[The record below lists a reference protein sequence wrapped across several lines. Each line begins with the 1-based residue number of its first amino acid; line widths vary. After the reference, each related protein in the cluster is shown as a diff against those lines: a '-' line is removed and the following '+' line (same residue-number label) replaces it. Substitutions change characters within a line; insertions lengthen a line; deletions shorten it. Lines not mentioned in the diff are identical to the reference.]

1 MDIDSNKLNAV
12 KSNIETFKSNFE
24 ESVGA
29 YKLSADDVILPM
41 DNESIT
47 KTYLRYSNALLQAR
61 RAPRAVSAHA
71 RTLLHSVA
79 APACLRVVARSD
91 IPSARRLSS
100 QYSLKNQEA
109 DGDGDGGDG
118 GGGGSGGSGS
128 GGGGGGGDGG
138 GGRVGRGAR
147 ASQGLISSLTRP
159 YRMTAGCPIVSKHGK
174 CRLATE
180 INSLD

>member
-61 RAPRAVSAHA
+61 RAP
-71 RTLLHSVA
+71 
-79 APACLRVVARSD
+79 
-91 IPSARRLSS
+91 
-100 QYSLKNQEA
+100 A
-109 DGDGDGGDG
+109 DGDGDGGDGGGG

-128 GGGGGGGDGG
+128 GGGGGGDGG
-138 GGRVGRGAR
+138 GGRELDSVPKSRRTAINPFFVKGRSRGE
-147 ASQGLISSLTRP
+147 SEPGS
-159 YRMTAGCPIVSKHGK
+159 
-174 CRLATE
+174 
-180 INSLD
+180 D